1 MSWLLV
7 CSERSFEPP
16 EDSEQ
21 CPGTDSLLFISVP
34 QQGCVVCFLE
44 FDAVL
49 RNDNRVKLS
58 PFTWGGISAKPFAL
72 VPSLV

>member
-1 MSWLLV
+1 MIMLDFGYDGMFWLLV

-21 CPGTDSLLFISVP
+21 CPGADGLCFSLGGPARLYSF
-34 QQGCVVCFLE
+34 FLG

-49 RNDNRVKLS
+49 SPNAGSSYPS
-58 PFTWGGISAKPFAL
+58 PFTWGYLS
-72 VPSLV
+72 